1 MEITIS
7 GKDRNHLK
15 QVEDLAK
22 KLGLDISSKK
32 GSGTASREKNGKTRE
47 AKKETS
53 EKLYQLMT
61 EMAES
66 GAFKS
71 IKDPVAWQRE
81 QRKDRPLPGR
91 EE

>member
-7 GKDRNHLK
+7 GKDKNLLK

-22 KLGLDISSKK
+22 KLGLRISKQ
-32 GSGTASREKNGKTRE
+32 EK
-47 AKKETS
+47 AKAIDYKERS
-53 EKLYQLMT
+53 EEIYQLME
-61 EMAES
+61 EMAAVN
-66 GAFKS
+66 AFSS

-91 EE
+91 TES